1 MSLIMKG
8 TIENSCLTKN
18 LENLKR
24 KQRLKMS
31 NVLILRVRITVM
43 MIKWM
48 RIVITQLHL
57 GQVQIKFRPI
67 RKDNLISI
75 FREKKE
81 LRFQIFRIPRKIT
94 QKTHCQL
101 IVMSLISRV
110 LIMQRL
116 IEIIHMVKKAIGQY
130 VMKTNDS

>member
-1 MSLIMKG
+1 MSLIMKV
-8 TIENSCLTKN
+8 TIENNFLTKN

-24 KQRLKMS
+24 KQRLRMS
-31 NVLILRVRITVM
+31 NALILRVRITVM

-57 GQVQIKFRPI
+57 GQVQIKFRLI

-81 LRFQIFRIPRKIT
+81 LQFQIFRIPRRIT
-94 QKTHCQL
+94 QKIPCQL

-110 LIMQRL
+110 LIMQQL
-116 IEIIHMVKKAIGQY
+116 IEIIHMAKKAIGQY
-130 VMKTNDS
+130 VMKMNDS